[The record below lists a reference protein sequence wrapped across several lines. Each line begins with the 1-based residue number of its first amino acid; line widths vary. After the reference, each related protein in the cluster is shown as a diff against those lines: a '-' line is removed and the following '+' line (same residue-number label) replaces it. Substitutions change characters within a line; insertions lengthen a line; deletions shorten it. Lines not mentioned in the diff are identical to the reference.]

1 MRKAAIIL
9 PTYNE
14 SENVK
19 KLVPRIFEITKDIK
33 NWEVHIVVVDSDS
46 PDKTQKIILD
56 FIKKYPRLHLVKTEK
71 KGLGA
76 AYVEGFQI
84 AIEKL
89 KPYVLFEMDAD
100 LSHDPVEI
108 PKFLKAIEQG
118 ADFVIGSRY
127 IKDGS
132 IPSNWGFHRKIF
144 SQIGNFIVK
153 SGFMKLKIRD
163 WTSGY
168 RAIKVWVVNS
178 SLEKVKKFSGYV
190 FQIAFLDEA
199 LKKGANIKEIPI
211 QFTDRQ
217 YGKSKIIF
225 GEYIFQILWYI
236 FCNSSFVKY
245 VIVGITGFV
254 IDFGISYFLIE
265 KLKAFIW
272 LSTVLSAEA
281 AIISNFTLNNYWSFS
296 YKKIKGG
303 LLAFIPK
310 FLKFNL
316 VSVGALAI
324 QAVGIQLLANF
335 FGRELWYFYKAGI
348 IICIIIPYS
357 YILYNK
363 VIWKEK

>member
-19 KLVPRIFEITKDIK
+19 KLIPQIFDIVENIE
-33 NWEVHIVVVDSDS
+33 NWEVHVVVIDSNS
-46 PDKTQKIILD
+46 PDNTQSVILD
-56 FIKKYPRLHLVKTEK
+56 LIKKYPKLHLIKTEK

-76 AYVEGFQI
+76 AYVEGFKNAMEQ
-84 AIEKL
+84 L
-89 KPYVLFEMDAD
+89 NPYVLFEMDAD

-108 PKFLKAIEQG
+108 PEFLKAIEKG

-127 IKDGS
+127 IKGGS
-132 IPSNWGFHRKIF
+132 IPSNWGWHRKIF
-144 SQIGNFIVK
+144 SSIGNLIVK
-153 SGFMKLKIRD
+153 LGFMKPGIKD
-163 WTSGY
+163 WTDGY
-168 RAIKVWVVNS
+168 RAIKVWVVKS
-178 SLEKVKKFSGYV
+178 SIDFVSKYSGYV
-190 FQIAFLDEA
+190 FQIALLDQA
-199 LKKGANIKEIPI
+199 LKKNARIKEVPVH
-211 QFTDRQ
+211 FSDRK

-245 VIVGITGFV
+245 VLVGMSGFI
-254 IDFGISYFLIE
+254 IDFGISYIMIE
-265 KLKAFIW
+265 KLKALIW
-272 LSTVLSAEA
+272 LSTIISAET

-296 YKKIKGG
+296 HKKIEGG
-303 LLAFIPK
+303 TIAFVQK

-316 VSVGALAI
+316 VSAGALII
-324 QAVGIQLLANF
+324 QAGGIELLVYF
-335 FGRELWYFYKAGI
+335 FGRHLWYFYKAI
-348 IICIIIPYS
+348 IIIVIIIPYS